1 MGNTCGEVLLEGLF
15 GCGLVHG
22 QENEDG
28 VFLNDQVASG
38 PCTPF
43 ARDATGRVGDGS
55 KSTLTRLI
63 AHAMPC

>member
-1 MGNTCGEVLLEGLF
+1 M
-15 GCGLVHG
+15 HG

-43 ARDATGRVGDGS
+43 ARDAVGRVGDGL

-63 AHAMPC
+63 VHAIHVKTGGMKGGCWCDGSP